1 MGRRVATAA
10 IAALLAAFATAWV
23 LATEYREPAA
33 LHVESPRPH
42 AIWPM
47 SSGRASALRND
58 ALLRAGVRVSADAPA
73 IDLDILEPPLECRFL
88 ADLPSGTSPKFDCVL
103 PEGNVIKVKYGRN
116 PEVAAEVA
124 ATRLVS
130 ALGYAA
136 DRMSITPRVRCYG
149 CPRYPFLAMQLLH
162 LTGLFGRFPTQGTEN
177 GYSDFEWAAIERR
190 FEASAIELPE
200 RKGWAWWELSAV
212 DPARG
217 ATRTELDAL
226 RLLAVFLA
234 HWDNK
239 AENQRMVCLD
249 APGAI
254 DRSCG
259 RPLLMI
265 QDLGATFGPPKANLA
280 RWQSTRIWAD
290 RNTCTVSMRALP
302 YHGGTFPEVRITE
315 GGRLDLL
322 ERLSALTPDQVR
334 DLFRA
339 ARFPEH
345 YSATDDDKDVEA
357 WSDAFWQKV
366 DQIATAGPCPTA

>member
-10 IAALLAAFATAWV
+10 VAALLAAFATAWV

-33 LHVESPRPH
+33 LHVENPRPH
-42 AIWPM
+42 ATWPM
-47 SSGRASALRND
+47 SPGRASALRDD
-58 ALLRAGVRVSADAPA
+58 AFHRARVRVSADAPA
-73 IDLDILEPPLECRFL
+73 IDLDILEEPLECRFL
-88 ADLPSGTSPKFDCVL
+88 ADIPTGTSPKFDCVL

-124 ATRLVS
+124 STRLVA

-136 DRMSITPRVRCYG
+136 DRMSVTPRVRCYG

-162 LTGLFGRFPTQGTEN
+162 VTGLFGRFPTQGTES

-190 FEASAIELPE
+190 FEAPAIELPG
-200 RKGWAWWELSAV
+200 RKGWSWWELSSI
-212 DPARG
+212 DPVRG

-239 AENQRMVCLD
+239 QENQRIVCLD
-249 APGAI
+249 APDGL
-254 DRSCG
+254 DRTCN

-280 RWQSTRIWAD
+280 RWQSARIWAD
-290 RNTCTVSMRALP
+290 RATCKISMSTLP
-302 YHGGTFPEVRITE
+302 YRGGTFPEVEVTE
-315 GGRLDLL
+315 AGRVDLLGRLSS
-322 ERLSALTPDQVR
+322 LSPDHVR
-334 DLFRA
+334 ALFRG

-345 YSATDDDKDVEA
+345 YSATADDKDVEA
-357 WSDAFWQKV
+357 WSAAFWRRV
-366 DQIATAGPCPTA
+366 DELRSGGRCPS